1 MSYLLPVFVSWLFW
15 CSLLVGGWM
24 LGGCGD
30 D

>member
-1 MSYLLPVFVSWLFW
+1 VTYLPWIAVSWLFW